1 MSPRIIFSS
10 SIAAFTPCISG
21 GMNLTPLGMFDLIFI
36 DAAKSQY
43 QTFFNKYERYLK
55 KGGYIICDNL
65 HFHHLTPD
73 KVNRHTQALLRKI
86 KNFKTFLAEHPHA
99 AASENLIIWE
109 MEPTAENILLYIR
122 NVLLAELPT
131 EIRLRKLKIYET
143 SDSYAEWL
151 N

>member
-1 MSPRIIFSS
+1 
-10 SIAAFTPCISG
+10 
-21 GMNLTPLGMFDLIFI
+21 
-36 DAAKSQY
+36 
-43 QTFFNKYERYLK
+43 
-55 KGGYIICDNL
+55 
-65 HFHHLTPD
+65 
-73 KVNRHTQALLRKI
+73 
-86 KNFKTFLAEHPHA
+86 
-99 AASENLIIWE
+99 